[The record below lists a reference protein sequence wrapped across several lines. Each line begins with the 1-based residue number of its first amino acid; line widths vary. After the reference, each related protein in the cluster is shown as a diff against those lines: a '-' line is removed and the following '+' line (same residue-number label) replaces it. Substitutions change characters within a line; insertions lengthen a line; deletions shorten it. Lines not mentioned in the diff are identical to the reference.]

1 MFHSIV
7 GFCVYGSWC
16 RLGGC
21 VTHILIRRYIY
32 WRNLVITKIK
42 KTRKRMAKVQQ
53 RTYGVRVRTG
63 RITLYNHLIND
74 GNSQKIL
81 SHLSTGFE
89 QNLFLASLKN
99 LSDKGNP
106 VRFNNFAYCMRE
118 IISIILAK
126 YSDDN
131 EIQKCVWFESPS
143 DTKVT
148 RKQRVIYSICG
159 GLELEYVK
167 REVLQIEE
175 DEENILDQTLKVFGE
190 KFGELSKYTHV
201 RSDSSFNISNEL
213 CEKLSKEVLKL
224 TSDIV
229 RLVEECRSEIQNLV
243 REKIS
248 ETVTQE
254 ALTTTLEGLDILSSH
269 GHVNGVEV
277 SEFSVDDIESRW
289 LKVKGTGYAY
299 CTLVWRSGSDFRND
313 NGAAMDED
321 FPLNFTAHIPLG
333 NFNDVQIF
341 EGDIDVDNS
350 GWFGE

>member
-1 MFHSIV
+1 M
-7 GFCVYGSWC
+7 
-16 RLGGC
+16 
-21 VTHILIRRYIY
+21 
-32 WRNLVITKIK
+32 ITKIK

-53 RTYGVRVRTG
+53 RTYGVRVRSG
-63 RITLYNHLIND
+63 RSTLYNHLIND
-74 GNSQKIL
+74 DNSQKIL
-81 SHLSTGFE
+81 SHLGVGFE
-89 QNLFLASLKN
+89 QNLFLASLEN

-126 YSDDN
+126 YSDDD
-131 EIQKCVWFESPS
+131 EIQRCAWFVPPS
-143 DTKVT
+143 DTTVT

-175 DEENILDQTLKVFGE
+175 DEENILDQTLKVFGK

-201 RSDSSFNISNEL
+201 RSDSSFNISNDL

-229 RLVEECRSEIQNLV
+229 RLVEQCRSEIQNLV
-243 REKIS
+243 REQIS

-269 GHVNGVEV
+269 GHVNDVEI
-277 SEFSVDDIESRW
+277 SEFSVDDIDSQW
-289 LKVKGTGYAY
+289 LKIKGTGYAY
-299 CTLVWRSGSDFRND
+299 CTLVWGSGSDFRND
-313 NGAAMDED
+313 NGATMDED

-341 EGDIDVDNS
+341 EGDIDVDNRE
-350 GWFGE
+350 WFGE